1 MTFSLSYSR
10 PGTETLQQISEL
22 WVKCKKSY
30 WDSKLHPSCL
40 TPLVL
45 SIFNLPCQFWG
56 VIIFERVISL
66 CWNFQDHHISY
77 IPLIWKGFIKIWDGS
92 CLNFEILVPLT
103 WNNPNAWRSSIRKC
117 PSHASIENRHSKK
130 YDDND
135 LEGKNM
141 NHPGT
146 VPLTSNINTYMNRY
160 NTYTLQ
166 K

>member
-1 MTFSLSYSR
+1 MDFKKICKSWNLC

-103 WNNPNAWRSSIRKC
+103 WNNPNAWKSSIRKC

-130 YDDND
+130 IWWRWLRREKYESSWNCTF
-135 LEGKNM
+135 NF
-141 NHPGT
+141 
-146 VPLTSNINTYMNRY
+146 
-160 NTYTLQ
+160 
-166 K
+166 